1 MPERR
6 AALRR
11 LIPASLIPLPT
22 NAAVAERASR
32 IELPWNRHDV
42 DPYGIDQA
50 ELARFYTLLGFFY
63 HRYFDV
69 KVYGAHNVPPRG
81 RAMLVGN
88 HSGGWALDAVMV
100 IASMFF
106 ELDPPRLAQGMAEKF
121 IQKLPFL
128 AQFTS
133 RIGQFLGV
141 PENAVRL
148 LEDERL
154 LLVFPEGA
162 RGTAKLYRERDSLVG
177 FGTGFVRLAL
187 QTRSPIV
194 PFAFVGGGEAIPTV
208 ANLYGLGRVFGVP
221 YIPVTPWGVAVPLP
235 VTLQILYGKP
245 IVLDGDPEDTDD
257 VIVGHVERVK
267 RSIAALI
274 VQGRELRDGKRKES
288 ELQLG

>member
-1 MPERR
+1 M
-6 AALRR
+6 RR
-11 LIPASLIPLPT
+11 LIPASFIPLPT
-22 NAAVAERASR
+22 NAAVAERTSR
-32 IELPWNRHDV
+32 IELPWNRHRV
-42 DPYGIDQA
+42 DPYGIDQR
-50 ELARFYTLLGFFY
+50 ELARLYTLLGFFY

-69 KVYGAHNVPPRG
+69 KVYGTENIPPRG

-100 IASMFF
+100 IASLFF
-106 ELDPPRLAQGMAEKF
+106 ELDPPRLGQGMAEKF
-121 IQKLPFL
+121 IQKMPFL
-128 AQFTS
+128 GWFTS

-162 RGTAKLYRERDSLVG
+162 RGTAKLYRDRDSLVG

-187 QTRSPIV
+187 QTKSPIV

-208 ANLYGLGRVFGVP
+208 ANLYGLGRFFGVP
-221 YIPVTPWGVAVPLP
+221 YIPVTPWGAAIPLP
-235 VTLQILYGKP
+235 VTLQILYGAP
-245 IVLDGDPEDTDD
+245 IVLEGSPDDTDD

-267 RSIAALI
+267 RRIAALI
-274 VQGRELRDGKRKES
+274 VQAREVRDGKRPES
-288 ELQLG
+288 DLELG